1 MRACS
6 LAFAVVFLAGMCSAE
21 AGDLVNPRFDPGQF
35 HHPLK
40 IDNWL
45 WAMWPERRI
54 VYGEIED
61 QRCVA
66 NDFVVTHK
74 VKKDFRG
81 IYRWIVTRAVSDN
94 AWADDDCD
102 GGHDRLVE
110 RTTDWYAQDDA
121 GNIWYLGEDTTEYF
135 YDRAGHRIGSS
146 KEGSWQAG
154 RNGAAAGLVMLA
166 HPKVGQHYRQE
177 YLRGVAE
184 DRAEVV
190 ALGREVRIGIG
201 RFSHCVVTREW
212 SPLSP
217 GDVEFK
223 FYCPNVGLV
232 QVRQADGSG
241 GAEALDLGLH

>member
-1 MRACS
+1 MRAWS
-6 LAFAVVFLAGMCSAE
+6 LVLATASIAGMCAAW
-21 AGDLVNPRFDPGQF
+21 AGEPVNPSFDPAQF

-45 WAMWPERRI
+45 WAMWPQRRI

-61 QRCVA
+61 GRCVA
-66 NDFVVTHK
+66 NDFVVTRK
-74 VKKDFRG
+74 VKKDFGG
-81 IYRWIVTRAVSDN
+81 IYRWIVARAVSDD

-102 GGHDRLVE
+102 GRHDRLIE

-121 GNIWYLGEDTTEYF
+121 GNIWYLGEDTIEFF
-135 YDRAGHRIGSS
+135 YDRTGHRIGSS
-146 KEGSWQAG
+146 TEGSWQAG
-154 RNGAAAGLVMLA
+154 KHGAAAGVVMLA
-166 HPKVGQHYRQE
+166 HPMVGQRYRQE

-190 ALGREVRIGIG
+190 ARGKDVRIGIG

-223 FYCPNVGLV
+223 TYCPNVGLV